1 MFELFLVYAW
11 LKIGTITYM
20 IEAFG
25 IILMIAG
32 VVNYVIYNF
41 KYSNANN
48 KAKDSDYCTIDE
60 REEARAFIANSENH
74 FKEYTKWAIPLI
86 VFGVITIGVSKMMP
100 TQKEMSILV
109 ATGYTTKVIDSP
121 EVQKMVLVAKGM
133 ANDWMDEK
141 LKKQNTK

>member
-11 LKIGTITYM
+11 LKIETITYM

-32 VVNYVIYNF
+32 VVKYILYNF
-41 KYSNANN
+41 TYSNAKN
-48 KAKDSDYCTIDE
+48 KANDSEYCTIDE
-60 REEARAFIANSENH
+60 REEARSFIANSENH
-74 FKEYTKWAIPLI
+74 FKEYTKWAILLI
-86 VFGVITIGVSKMMP
+86 VFGVMTVGVSKMMP

-109 ATGYTTKVIDSP
+109 ATGYTMKVIDSP